1 MSNFFMASE
10 NEKFEKM
17 LDQENYKL
25 DDNSYD
31 PDEYDSE
38 DHDHKNLVPN
48 ITSIKND
55 ETKNNQEGKKGVSD
69 TGSEIKIG
77 KNEDRKSLL
86 KEIFKLEPS
95 FLNNN
100 FEKIFGSERKDFK
113 ISSCD
118 ETDCSDETD
127 FFNDII
133 KNRYIGRWK
142 YGMSTALGGVVYM
155 IEDQGNK
162 LYVKKSSYSQ
172 LLSDNSSID
181 KFPMKSK
188 TLKHLLKKGD
198 DNKNVYKYKFRY
210 FITYRPNSGIYS
222 GRSKSGGKSFCLSA
236 KFRKRKTKLIIAD
249 LKKKSR
255 RFRYNTSI
263 RKNMLKRKSK
273 KRRKL

>member
-10 NEKFEKM
+10 NETFEKM
-17 LDQENYKL
+17 LDQENDKL
-25 DDNSYD
+25 YDNYNNVNDDSYD

-38 DHDHKNLVPN
+38 DQVQN

-142 YGMSTALGGVVYM
+142 YGISTALGGVVYM

-162 LYVKKSSYSQ
+162 LYVEKSSYSQ

-181 KFPMKSK
+181 KIPIKSK
-188 TLKHLLKKGD
+188 TLKHLLEKGG
-198 DNKNVYKYKFRY
+198 DNTNAHQYKFRY
-210 FITYRPNSGIYS
+210 FITYRPNSGT
-222 GRSKSGGKSFCLSA
+222 SKSGGKSFCLSA
-236 KFRKRKTKLIIAD
+236 KFRKRKTKLINAD

-255 RFRYNTSI
+255 RFRYNTVI